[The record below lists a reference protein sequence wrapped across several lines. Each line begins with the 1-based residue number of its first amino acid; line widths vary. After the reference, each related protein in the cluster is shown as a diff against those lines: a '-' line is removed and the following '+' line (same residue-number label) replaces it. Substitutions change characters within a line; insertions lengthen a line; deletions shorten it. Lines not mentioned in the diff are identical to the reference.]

1 MLPFMLDVNIAFIVR
16 VSTIYFVDLKLHLKG
31 NTIIELVVLRVSML
45 RVTTE

>member
-16 VSTIYFVDLKLHLKG
+16 VSTIYSVDLKLHLKG